1 MKANTLKTK
10 TLIMGA
16 ALGAGVLELAACG
29 GSGVAMQG
37 SPTSAAST
45 TTTTAPV
52 TSQTEMLDTQQVL
65 AVAQAP
71 SETTDPKP
79 VGTGAWMVADAEDQT
94 SDPVPVG

>member
-1 MKANTLKTK
+1 MKAKTLKTK

-45 TTTTAPV
+45 TTAPV

-71 SETTDPKP
+71 SETTDPKS
-79 VGTGAWMVADAEDQT
+79 VGAGAWMVADAEDET
-94 SDPVPVG
+94 SDPLPVG

>member
-1 MKANTLKTK
+1 MKAKTPKTK

-29 GSGVAMQG
+29 GSGVAMQS
-37 SPTSAAST
+37 SPASAAST
-45 TTTTAPV
+45 TTPAPV
-52 TSQTEMLDTQQVL
+52 AAQTDMLDTQQVL
-65 AVAQAP
+65 AVAEVP